1 MSNKKTDVKK
11 STVTVNGQIT
21 NSKKKEV
28 VKVKDEPKIIDESV
42 DDSDNES
49 DEDVASDSGSDS
61 DSDEEPDVKPDEEPD
76 VEPEDEQDK
85 QKDKQKD
92 KVKKLSHKEL
102 TSELISN
109 EEKIYELEN
118 KLSELEK
125 SIQTTEREQNALR
138 RINLRLIKQLDKAHD
153 DDVTKARKEKKK
165 RNVTEES
172 GILKCKP
179 IPKILKDFLSLDQGL
194 ELPRTKVM
202 SLLSNKFNEL
212 KLRKGQDIHLDKKTA
227 KLFGKEDKYI
237 IEFKYFQ
244 RFLKEI
250 YELDNKT
257 TEVKL

>member
-1 MSNKKTDVKK
+1 MSKADIKSNKG
-11 STVTVNGQIT
+11 TVNVNSQIA

-28 VKVKDEPKIIDESV
+28 VKKIIDEPENVNDS
-42 DDSDNES
+42 DDESDDESDNES
-49 DEDVASDSGSDS
+49 EDSESEDEPNI
-61 DSDEEPDVKPDEEPD
+61 EIN
-76 VEPEDEQDK
+76 DEQDK

-92 KVKKLSHKEL
+92 KAKKLSHKEI
-102 TSELISN
+102 TCELISN
-109 EEKIYELEN
+109 EDKISELDT
-118 KLSELEK
+118 KLSEMEK
-125 SIQTTEREQNALR
+125 SIQVTEREQNALR

-179 IPKILKDFLSLDQGL
+179 IPKLLKDFLSLDQGT

-250 YELDNKT
+250 YESENKT

>member
-1 MSNKKTDVKK
+1 MSNKKADVKK
-11 STVTVNGQIT
+11 GNVTSQT
-21 NSKKKEV
+21 TSSKVKEV
-28 VKVKDEPKIIDESV
+28 AKKVQEEPIV
-42 DDSDNES
+42 VNES
-49 DEDVASDSGSDS
+49 DDESDDESNDESDSDS
-61 DSDEEPDVKPDEEPD
+61 DSDEEVEEKVVEPD
-76 VEPEDEQDK
+76 DDQDK
-85 QKDKQKD
+85 QKDKAKD
-92 KVKKLSHKEL
+92 KAKKLSHKEL
-102 TSELISN
+102 TSELLSN
-109 EEKIYELEN
+109 EEKISELET

-179 IPKILKDFLSLDQGL
+179 IPKVLKDFLGLDQGT

-212 KLRKGQDIHLDKKTA
+212 KLRKGQDIHLDKKTG
-227 KLFGKEDKYI
+227 KLFGKEDKYV

-250 YELDNKT
+250 YESDNKT

>member
-1 MSNKKTDVKK
+1 MSNKKADVKK
-11 STVTVNGQIT
+11 GNVTSQT
-21 NSKKKEV
+21 TSSKVKEV
-28 VKVKDEPKIIDESV
+28 AKTVIEEVKLDNELD
-42 DDSDNES
+42 DDSESDDDSELDQESDSGSES
-49 DEDVASDSGSDS
+49 DEDPEEVA
-61 DSDEEPDVKPDEEPD
+61 EPDDY
-76 VEPEDEQDK
+76 QDK
-85 QKDKQKD
+85 QKDKAND
-92 KVKKLSHKEL
+92 KAKKLSHKEL
-102 TSELISN
+102 TSELLSN
-109 EEKIYELEN
+109 EEKI
-118 KLSELEK
+118 SELETKRTELYK
-125 SIQTTEREQNALR
+125 SIQTIEREQNALR

-179 IPKILKDFLSLDQGL
+179 IPKVLKEFLDLDQDT

-212 KLRKGQDIHLDKKTA
+212 KLRKGQHIHLDKKTA
-227 KLFGKEDKYI
+227 KLFGKEDKYV

-250 YELDNKT
+250 YESDNK

>member
-1 MSNKKTDVKK
+1 MSNKKADVKK
-11 STVTVNGQIT
+11 GNVTSQT
-21 NSKKKEV
+21 TSSKVKEV
-28 VKVKDEPKIIDESV
+28 AKKVKEEPIVVDESDDESD
-42 DDSDNES
+42 DDSES
-49 DEDVASDSGSDS
+49 DDGSES
-61 DSDEEPDVKPDEEPD
+61 ESDEEPEEAVAEPD
-76 VEPEDEQDK
+76 DEQDK
-85 QKDKQKD
+85 QKDKAKD
-92 KVKKLSHKEL
+92 KAKKLSHKEL
-102 TSELISN
+102 TSELLSN
-109 EEKIYELEN
+109 EEKISELET

-179 IPKILKDFLSLDQGL
+179 IPKVLKDFLSLDQGT

-227 KLFGKEDKYI
+227 KLFGKEDKYV

-250 YELDNKT
+250 YESDNK